1 MTKSKNQVA
10 LNEENIRKNKRH
22 IFELEC
28 QASTSY
34 AESLLLIADIEE
46 NRALLSRNFS
56 AAFNGNRAIAVDNI
70 EDLYRCRMLMV
81 DALTA
86 KTDVQQNFKS
96 AMGNSLRIDL
106 LENKFYLNEQL
117 QAVAEQMAAINEMLT
132 SLNEMIADSNENLA
146 DQGGEMVSENASW
159 IDGEIDKMFKAAS
172 ADSNADLVKSNADR
186 LESLNQKADVA
197 AKSAGLTVKQ
207 IESETKSIIDNG
219 DDIAARRARIQA
231 EREKVVANQ
240 KRSSALMSK
249 YA

>member
-86 KTDVQQNFKS
+86 KTDVQKNFKS
-96 AMGNSLRIDL
+96 AMSNSLRIDL

-172 ADSNADLVKSNADR
+172 SDSNADLVKSNADR
-186 LESLNQKADVA
+186 LESLTGKADVA

-249 YA
+249 

>member
-81 DALTA
+81 DALKA

-159 IDGEIDKMFKAAS
+159 IDGEVDKMFKAAS

-186 LESLNQKADVA
+186 LESLTGKADVA

-249 YA
+249 

>member
-81 DALTA
+81 DALKA

-159 IDGEIDKMFKAAS
+159 IDGEVDKMFKAAS

-186 LESLNQKADVA
+186 LESLTEKADVA
-197 AKSAGLTVKQ
+197 AKSAGLKVKQ

-249 YA
+249 

>member
-186 LESLNQKADVA
+186 LESLIEKADVA

-249 YA
+249 

>member
-186 LESLNQKADVA
+186 LESLTEKADVA

-219 DDIAARRARIQA
+219 DDIAERRARIQA

-249 YA
+249 

>member
-172 ADSNADLVKSNADR
+172 VDSNADLVKSNADR
-186 LESLNQKADVA
+186 LESLTEKADVA

-249 YA
+249 

>member
-186 LESLNQKADVA
+186 LESLTEK
-197 AKSAGLTVKQ
+197 
-207 IESETKSIIDNG
+207 
-219 DDIAARRARIQA
+219 
-231 EREKVVANQ
+231 ERHEACP
-240 KRSSALMSK
+240 
-249 YA
+249 

>member
-132 SLNEMIADSNENLA
+132 SLNEMIADSNESLA

-172 ADSNADLVKSNADR
+172 SDSNADLVKSNADR
-186 LESLNQKADVA
+186 LESLTGKADVA

-249 YA
+249 

>member
-56 AAFNGNRAIAVDNI
+56 AAFNGNRAIAVDNV

-186 LESLNQKADVA
+186 LESLTGKADVA

-249 YA
+249 

>member
-172 ADSNADLVKSNADR
+172 SDSNADLVKSNADR
-186 LESLNQKADVA
+186 LESLTGKADVV

-249 YA
+249 

>member
-22 IFELEC
+22 IFEPEC

-132 SLNEMIADSNENLA
+132 SLNDMIADSNENLA

-186 LESLNQKADVA
+186 LEHLTGKADVA

-207 IESETKSIIDNG
+207 IETETKSIIDNG

-249 YA
+249 

>member
-117 QAVAEQMAAINEMLT
+117 QAVAEQMAGINEMLT

-186 LESLNQKADVA
+186 LESLTGKADVA

-249 YA
+249 

>member
-172 ADSNADLVKSNADR
+172 ADSNSDLVKSNADR
-186 LESLNQKADVA
+186 LESLTEKADVA

-249 YA
+249 

>member
-132 SLNEMIADSNENLA
+132 SLNEMIADSNESLA

-186 LESLNQKADVA
+186 LESLTGKADVA

-249 YA
+249 

>member
-1 MTKSKNQVA
+1 MTKSKAQVT

-56 AAFNGNRAIAVDNI
+56 ASFNGNRAIAVDNI

-81 DALTA
+81 DALNA
-86 KTDVQQNFKS
+86 KVDVEQNFKS

-106 LENKFYLNEQL
+106 LENKFFLNQKLREVATQMT
-117 QAVAEQMAAINEMLT
+117 AVNELLT
-132 SLNEMIADSNENLA
+132 SLNKLIADSNEALA
-146 DQGGEMVSENASW
+146 DQGAEMVAQNAEW
-159 IDGEIDKMFKAAS
+159 IDGELVRMFEAVS
-172 ADSNADLVKSNADR
+172 ADSNAEIVKSNADR
-186 LESLNQKADVA
+186 LEGLSAQADDA
-197 AKSAGLTVKQ
+197 EKEESMTARQ
-207 IESETKSIIDNG
+207 IEAETKSILDVG
-219 DDIAARRARIQA
+219 GDIAARRVRIQA

-240 KRSSALMSK
+240 KRSSTLMSK
-249 YA
+249 

>member
-34 AESLLLIADIEE
+34 AESLLLVADIEE

-117 QAVAEQMAAINEMLT
+117 QAVAEQMVAINEMLT

-172 ADSNADLVKSNADR
+172 SDSNADLVKSNADR
-186 LESLNQKADVA
+186 LESLTGKADVA
-197 AKSAGLTVKQ
+197 AKSAGLKVKQ

-249 YA
+249 

>member
-56 AAFNGNRAIAVDNI
+56 AAFSGNRAIAVDNI

-172 ADSNADLVKSNADR
+172 SDSNADLVKSNADR
-186 LESLNQKADVA
+186 LESLTGKADVA

-249 YA
+249 